1 MIVGSALSSDI
12 VMSVR
17 DFVTYGLVVTSFF
30 VLLVYA
36 FPIYILFLVLL
47 MMLMIF
53 SVLYIAIVCRQ
64 VSSANRRLDP
74 RKFNDLKQRYDQ
86 ESAATNKE
94 RELTTIVARLL
105 EQAKNEASSTEH
117 GGQRFEE
124 RPAQTSSPTSG
135 TNNPG
140 KLL

>member
-1 MIVGSALSSDI
+1 MTTVESNDAAREAVRASWRAPPPEFGSVLNMIVGSALSSDI

-86 ESAATNKE
+86 EAVVTDKE
-94 RELTTIVARLL
+94 RELATIVARLL
-105 EQAKNEASSTEH
+105 EQAKN
-117 GGQRFEE
+117 
-124 RPAQTSSPTSG
+124 
-135 TNNPG
+135 
-140 KLL
+140 